1 VHLERP
7 VLSSR
12 HLPKPDNLMQEV
24 EDALLEDIY
33 RDIDRINDKI

>member
-1 VHLERP
+1 

-12 HLPKPDNLMQEV
+12 HLPKPDNLMHEI

-33 RDIDRINDKI
+33 RDIDRINAKI